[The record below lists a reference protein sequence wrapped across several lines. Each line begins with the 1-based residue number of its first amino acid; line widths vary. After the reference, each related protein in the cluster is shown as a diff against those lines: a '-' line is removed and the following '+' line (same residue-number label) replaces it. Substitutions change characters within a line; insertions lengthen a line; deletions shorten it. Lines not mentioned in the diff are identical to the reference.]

1 MHRDSLGFVQAIRPG
16 ADNLMT
22 AGRGIVHSE
31 RAGEDLDTTSRLHGI
46 QSWIALPVDQEE
58 REPGFYHFASDQ
70 LPELELEGS
79 TVRVIMGE
87 AYGQT
92 SPVTPYSPTLYL
104 DCRLDAGATLAL
116 PDHYPELAIYVVD
129 GTVEIDD
136 ETFAAGVMAVAAA
149 DGQLCLQAGEES
161 RVIVIGGESLGPRT
175 VWWNFVSSSKERIE
189 VAKSDWKEG
198 RFDSV
203 PGDDEFIPLPE

>member
-1 MHRDSLGFVQAIRPG
+1 
-16 ADNLMT
+16 
-22 AGRGIVHSE
+22 VHSE

-46 QSWIALPVDQEE
+46 QSWIALPEDQEE
-58 REPGFYHFASDQ
+58 RAPGFYHFTSEQ
-70 LPELELEGS
+70 LPQLEFEGS

-87 AYGQT
+87 AYGQA
-92 SPVTPYSPTLYL
+92 SPVTSYSPTLYL

-116 PDHYPELAIYVVD
+116 PDHYPELAIYVVT
-129 GTVEIDD
+129 GAVNVDD
-136 ETFAAGVMAVAAA
+136 KIYPAGVMAVAAA
-149 DGQLCLQAGEES
+149 TNRQLYLQASEDS
-161 RVIVIGGESLGPRT
+161 RVMVIGGESLGPRT